1 MSHSFLFKGGVF
13 TRFLVAIVG
22 LQNTDLTRTLDLFFS
37 SSLYKRVMLIFL
49 ICSLHITLFPS
60 ECALYV
66 RWLNIGQVDQVNK
79 NATMNEEK
87 NLTILSEQACWSIKD
102 LL

>member
-1 MSHSFLFKGGVF
+1 
-13 TRFLVAIVG
+13 
-22 LQNTDLTRTLDLFFS
+22 
-37 SSLYKRVMLIFL
+37 MLIFP
-49 ICSLHITLFPS
+49 ICPLHITVFPS

-66 RWLNIGQVDQVNK
+66 RWLNIAQVDQVNK
-79 NATMNEEK
+79 NVTMNEEK